1 MTLVEKNEI
10 AINRV
15 KEIALKIKL
24 DVVRDLD
31 ISDER
36 FNGICEGLDRVINN
50 LKGKENEDENI

>member
-36 FNGICEGLDRVINN
+36 FNGICEGLDRVINT
-50 LKGKENEDENI
+50 LKGEDVWQQQK